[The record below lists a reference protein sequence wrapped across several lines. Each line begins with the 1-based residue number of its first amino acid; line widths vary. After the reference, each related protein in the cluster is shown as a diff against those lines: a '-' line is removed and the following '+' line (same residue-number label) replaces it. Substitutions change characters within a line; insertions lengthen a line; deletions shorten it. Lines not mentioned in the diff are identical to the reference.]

1 MRFPLSPLWKGTQKI
16 LNTKGNWGHKFLQL
30 HREREEIIQKKK
42 YKKWEKTLFCFWSCQ
57 QRVESYW
64 VRWEDLLNLA
74 QISFTPAILFD
85 VISGHNWF

>member
-16 LNTKGNWGHKFLQL
+16 LNSKGNRGHKFLQL

-57 QRVESYW
+57 QRVETYW